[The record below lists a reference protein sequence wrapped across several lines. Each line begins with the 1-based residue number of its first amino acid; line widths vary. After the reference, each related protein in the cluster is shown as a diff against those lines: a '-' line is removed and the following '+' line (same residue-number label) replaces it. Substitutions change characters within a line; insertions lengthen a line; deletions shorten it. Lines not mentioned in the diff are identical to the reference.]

1 MAMKII
7 VENVSFE
14 SDGYTLLGRVYRPE
28 APGRF
33 PAVTLCHG
41 FPGDER
47 NTDLAEEMAFNGTVF
62 FIFYYRGAWGSEGEY
77 SFRWLEVSAR
87 DALRHLKSLP
97 YVDPDRVGV
106 IGYSLG
112 TLPAVVTMG
121 EGGVKAGAFMSPFAD
136 YGMLVPDEAVD
147 YVASVNFESG
157 KGKLNAPGVESYK
170 DDINWVREERNPLI
184 LIKKVDVPVLFVVGS
199 ADKLLP
205 PEHSEALYDA
215 ANEPKKLVVIEGA
228 NHLYSDHRIPLMQ
241 TVMAWFRE
249 HL

>member
-1 MAMKII
+1 MAMNII
-7 VENVSFE
+7 VENTSFE
-14 SDGYTLLGRVYRPE
+14 SDGHTLLGRVYRPD
-28 APGRF
+28 APGRY
-33 PAVTLCHG
+33 PAVALCHG

-62 FIFYYRGAWGSEGEY
+62 LIFYYRGAWGSEGEY

-87 DALRHLKSLP
+87 DALRHLKGLP

-121 EGGVKAGAFMSPFAD
+121 EGLVKSGVFMSPFAD
-136 YGMLVPDEAVD
+136 YGMLVPDEVVD

-157 KGKLNAPGVESYK
+157 RGKLNAPGVESFR
-170 DDINWVREERNPLI
+170 DAIVWVREERNPLI
-184 LIKKVDVPVLFVVGS
+184 LIKEVDVPVLFVVGS

-205 PEHSEALYDA
+205 PEHSEALYEA
-215 ANEPKKLVVIEGA
+215 ANEPKKRVVIEGA

>member
-7 VENVSFE
+7 VENTSFQ
-14 SDGYTLLGRVYRPE
+14 SDGHALLGRVYRPD

-33 PAVTLCHG
+33 PAVALCHG
-41 FPGDER
+41 FPGDEK

-62 FIFYYRGAWGSEGEY
+62 LIFYYRGAWGSEGEF

-87 DALRHLKSLP
+87 DALSHLKGLP

-112 TLPAVVTMG
+112 TLPAVVTLR
-121 EGGVKAGAFMSPFAD
+121 EGSVKAGVFMSPFAD
-136 YGMLVPDEAVD
+136 LGMLAPDEAID
-147 YVASVNFESG
+147 YVASAYFESG
-157 KGKLNAPGVESYK
+157 KGKLNAPGVESFR
-170 DDINWVREERNPLI
+170 DAIVWVREERNPLV
-184 LIKKVDVPVLFVVGS
+184 LIKEVEVPVLFVVGS
-199 ADKLLP
+199 DDNLLP
-205 PEHSEALYDA
+205 PEHSETLYGV
-215 ANEPKKLVVIEGA
+215 ANEPKKRVVIEGA

-241 TVMAWFRE
+241 AVMAWFRE

>member
-14 SDGYTLLGRVYRPE
+14 SEGHALIGRVYRPDS
-28 APGRF
+28 PGRY
-33 PAVTLCHG
+33 PAVALCHG

-47 NTDLAEEMAFNGTVF
+47 NTDLAEEMAFKGMVF
-62 FIFYYRGAWGSEGEY
+62 LIFYYRGAWESEGEY

-87 DALRHLKSLP
+87 DALRHLKGLP

-121 EGGVKAGAFMSPFAD
+121 EGLVKAGAFMSPFAD
-136 YGMLVPDEAVD
+136 YGMLAPDEVVD
-147 YVASVNFESG
+147 YAASVNFEAG
-157 KGKLNAPGVESYK
+157 RGKLNAPSVESYR
-170 DDINWVREERNPLI
+170 DDIVWVREERNILT
-184 LIKKVDVPVLFVVGS
+184 LIKGVEVPVLFVVGS

-205 PEHSEALYDA
+205 PEHSEALYEA
-215 ANEPKKLVVIEGA
+215 ANEPKKRVVIEAA
-228 NHLYSDHRIPLMQ
+228 NHLYSDHRIPLIQ
-241 TVMAWFRE
+241 TVMAWFME

>member
-7 VENVSFE
+7 VENTSFN
-14 SDGYTLLGRVYRPE
+14 SGGHTLLGRVYRPD

-33 PAVTLCHG
+33 PAVALCHG
-41 FPGDER
+41 FPGDEK

-62 FIFYYRGAWGSEGEY
+62 LIFYYRGAWGSEGEF

-87 DALRHLKSLP
+87 DALRHLKGLP

-112 TLPAVVTMG
+112 TLPAVVTLG
-121 EGGVKAGAFMSPFAD
+121 EGGVKAGVFMSPFAD
-136 YGMLVPDEAVD
+136 YGMLVPDGMVD

-157 KGKLNAPGVESYK
+157 KGKLNAPSVESYR
-170 DDINWVREERNPLI
+170 DDIVWVLEERNTLA
-184 LIKKVDVPVLFVVGS
+184 LIKGVDVPVLFVVGS

-205 PEHSEALYDA
+205 PEHSKALIEA

-228 NHLYSDHRIPLMQ
+228 NHLYSDHRIPLIEA
-241 TVMAWFRE
+241 VMAWFRE

>member
-7 VENVSFE
+7 IENISFE
-14 SDGYTLLGRVYRPE
+14 SEGHALIGRVYRPDS
-28 APGRF
+28 PGRY
-33 PAVTLCHG
+33 PAVALCHG

-47 NTDLAEEMAFNGTVF
+47 NTDLAEEMAFNGMVF
-62 FIFYYRGAWGSEGEY
+62 LIFYYRGAWESEGVF

-87 DALRHLKSLP
+87 DALRHLKGLP

-121 EGGVKAGAFMSPFAD
+121 EGLVKSGVFMSPFAD
-136 YGMLVPDEAVD
+136 YGMLAPDEVID
-147 YVASVNFESG
+147 YVASVNFEFS
-157 KGKLNAPGVESYK
+157 KGKLNAPGVESFRE
-170 DDINWVREERNPLI
+170 DVVWVREERNILT
-184 LIKKVDVPVLFVVGS
+184 LIKGVEVPVLFVVGS

-205 PEHSEALYDA
+205 PEHSEALYEA
-215 ANEPKKLVVIEGA
+215 ANEPKKRVVIEGA

-241 TVMAWFRE
+241 AVMAWFRE

>member
-1 MAMKII
+1 MTMKIT
-7 VENVSFE
+7 VENTSFE
-14 SDGYTLLGRVYRPE
+14 SDGHALVGRVYRPD
-28 APGRF
+28 APGKY
-33 PAVTLCHG
+33 PAVVLCHG

-47 NTDLAEEMAFNGTVF
+47 NTDLAEEMALNGTVF
-62 FIFYYRGAWGSEGEY
+62 LIFYYRGAWESEGEF

-87 DALRHLKSLP
+87 DALRHLKGLP
-97 YVDPDRVGV
+97 YVDPDRVG
-106 IGYSLG
+106 IMGYSMG
-112 TLPAVVTMG
+112 TLPTVVTLG
-121 EGGVKAGAFMSPFAD
+121 EGVVKAGAFMSPFAD

-205 PEHSEALYDA
+205 PEHSEALYEA
-215 ANEPKKLVVIEGA
+215 ANEPKRRVVIEGA

-241 TVMAWFRE
+241 TMMAWFSE